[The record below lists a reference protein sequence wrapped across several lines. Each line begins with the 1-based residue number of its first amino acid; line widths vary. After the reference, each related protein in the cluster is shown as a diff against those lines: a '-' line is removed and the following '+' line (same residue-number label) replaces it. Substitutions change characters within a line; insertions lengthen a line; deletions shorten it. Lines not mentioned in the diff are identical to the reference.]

1 MRLGALAA
9 AAILARAMN
18 AARKLGLAVAAV
30 AALGAAGGSVG
41 YWNMVAAEAE
51 DRLAQW
57 EAERRAEDIIVSHGP
72 PARSGFPFALVL
84 KLPDF
89 EIARGGRY
97 PLGWR
102 SQSITAEVNP
112 WTLGEATFAFPGK
125 HALVAPVDGRP
136 RPLDVTLDEGRLDV
150 RLDGRG
156 KPRAAA
162 LNLGQVDARLAD
174 TGERYRIATARVV
187 ARRPQAAGGP
197 GAALSQAAGRAPA
210 AGGATV
216 ELETDTR
223 IAGLVLPPQQA
234 GPLGPEIKTINV
246 LADVVG
252 PMPAA
257 PTAEEARRWRDAG
270 GYVELKDVLI
280 AWGRLEI
287 RGAGTARLDAELQ
300 PDVRLDSRVRNGD
313 AIIDALVATG
323 QMRVPESLLAKAA
336 LAALSRP
343 ADDGGPP
350 VLRVPITVRD
360 GNRVYLGP
368 VRIARL
374 PALVWR

>member
-1 MRLGALAA
+1 MNAVRKLGFATAAVTALAA
-9 AAILARAMN
+9 
-18 AARKLGLAVAAV
+18 VA
-30 AALGAAGGSVG
+30 GAAG
-41 YWNMVAAEAE
+41 YWHMVAAEAE

-57 EAERRAEDIIVSHGP
+57 EAERRAEDIVVSHGP

-97 PLGWR
+97 PLRWR

-112 WTLGEATFAFPGK
+112 WMLGDATFAFPGK
-125 HALVAPVDGRP
+125 HALLVPVDGKP
-136 RPLDVTLDEGRLDV
+136 RPLDVTLGEGRLDV
-150 RLDGRG
+150 GLDGRG
-156 KPRAAA
+156 RPRAAA
-162 LNLGQVDARLAD
+162 LNLGQIDARLAD
-174 TGERYRIATARVV
+174 TGDRYGIAAARVV

-210 AGGATV
+210 AGGGAAV

-223 IAGLVLPPQQA
+223 IAGLMLPPQQA

-246 LADVVG
+246 LADVIG
-252 PMPAA
+252 PMPVA
-257 PTAEEARRWRDAG
+257 PTQAEAQRWRDAG
-270 GYVELKDVLI
+270 GYIEIKDAQIV
-280 AWGRLEI
+280 WGRLEI
-287 RGAGTARLDAELQ
+287 RGTGTARLDAELQ
-300 PDVRLDSRVRNGD
+300 PNVRLDSRVRNGD

-323 QMRVPESLLAKAA
+323 QMRVPEAILAKAA

-360 GNRVYLGP
+360 GNRLYLGP